1 MADLTRVHGS
11 PSGNVSYDRSVA
23 NVGNITTDELVDV
36 VGRKLNFFKIVIQNG
51 SDTNQ
56 DLRSEM
62 GPNECVEKVLQI
74 IQNYTDGTN
83 EGTATLVAYQ
93 VEGDNTG
100 QISVAVEGSS
110 WTASALQASIRAT
123 TTLNSIN
130 VTGTDVTEPGLD
142 LA

>member
-23 NVGNITTDELVDV
+23 NVGDITTDELVDV
-36 VGRKLNFFKIVIQNG
+36 VGRKLDFFKIVIQNG
-51 SDTNQ
+51 SQTNQ

-110 WTASALQASIRAT
+110 WTASALQAAIRAT

-130 VTGTDVTEPGLD
+130 VTGSDVTAPGLD

>member
-1 MADLTRVHGS
+1 MADITRVHGS

-23 NVGNITTDELVDV
+23 NVGNISADELVDV
-36 VGRKLNFFKIVIQNG
+36 VGRKLDFFKIVIQNG
-51 SDTNQ
+51 SSTNQ

-93 VEGDNTG
+93 VEGDDTG

-130 VTGTDVTEPGLD
+130 VTGTDVTAPGLD

>member
-36 VGRKLNFFKIVIQNG
+36 AGRKLDFFKIVIQNG

-83 EGTATLVAYQ
+83 EGSATILAYQ

-130 VTGTDVTEPGLD
+130 VTGSDVTAPGLD

>member
-23 NVGNITTDELVDV
+23 NVGNISADELVDV
-36 VGRKLNFFKIVIQNG
+36 VGRKLDFFKIVIQNG
-51 SDTNQ
+51 SSTNQ

-93 VEGDNTG
+93 VEGDDTG

-130 VTGTDVTEPGLD
+130 VTGTDVTAPGLD

>member
-23 NVGNITTDELVDV
+23 NVGNITVDELVDV
-36 VGRKLNFFKIVIQNG
+36 VGRKLDFFKIVIQNG

>member
-1 MADLTRVHGS
+1 
-11 PSGNVSYDRSVA
+11 
-23 NVGNITTDELVDV
+23 
-36 VGRKLNFFKIVIQNG
+36 
-51 SDTNQ
+51 
-56 DLRSEM
+56 M

-93 VEGDNTG
+93 VEGDDTG

-130 VTGTDVTEPGLD
+130 VTGTDVTAPGLD

>member
-23 NVGNITTDELVDV
+23 NVGNIATDELVDV
-36 VGRKLNFFKIVIQNG
+36 VGRKLDFFKIVIQNG

-130 VTGTDVTEPGLD
+130 VTGTDVTAPGLD

>member
-23 NVGNITTDELVDV
+23 NVGNISADELVDV
-36 VGRKLNFFKIVIQNG
+36 SGRKLAFFKIVIQNG

-130 VTGTDVTEPGLD
+130 VTGSDVTEPGLD
-142 LA
+142 LT